1 MRKRRIAPLAAA
13 LLAAIALAGCGGEN
27 GDSGKN
33 GKGEG
38 PAKPP
43 RPEVLF
49 RFQKFTSA
57 PLVDGGEVT
66 LRSLEGKVV
75 LLDLFGTW
83 CPPCRRSVPVLAGLY
98 QQFHAK
104 GLEMVGL
111 AYERSGDVAQDRQVV
126 ASFREEFKI
135 PYRLAFGPDAVWEE
149 LRAKAHAE
157 DVVPTILLLDR
168 QGVVR
173 EMFQGLD
180 PGDDAVLADRIAKL
194 LAEPAVPVS
203 RSD

>member
-1 MRKRRIAPLAAA
+1 MRNQNRAAIAAA
-13 LLAAIALAGCGGEN
+13 TLLALALAGCGGN
-27 GDSGKN
+27 GDNDAG
-33 GKGEG
+33 GKGEQA
-38 PAKPP
+38 AKPS
-43 RPEVLF
+43 RHEVLL

-83 CPPCRRSVPVLAGLY
+83 CPPCRRSTPILVGLY
-98 QQFHAK
+98 QRFHEK

-111 AYERSGDVAQDRQVV
+111 AYENTGDVAQNRIVIDG
-126 ASFREEFKI
+126 FRKEFKI
-135 PYRLAFGPDAVWEE
+135 PYRLALGPGVVWEE
-149 LRAKAHAE
+149 LQAKAHAE
-157 DVVPTILLLDR
+157 KQVPTILLLDR

-173 EMFQGLD
+173 EMFQGLE
-180 PGDDAVLADRIAKL
+180 PGEETVLADRIAKL
-194 LAEPAVPVS
+194 LAEPAVPVP

>member
-1 MRKRRIAPLAAA
+1 MRNQNRAAIAAA
-13 LLAAIALAGCGGEN
+13 TLLALALAGCGGN
-27 GDSGKN
+27 GDNDAG
-33 GKGEG
+33 GKGEQAAR
-38 PAKPP
+38 PS

-83 CPPCRRSVPVLAGLY
+83 CPPCRRSTPVLVGLY
-98 QQFHAK
+98 QRFHEK

-111 AYERSGDVAQDRQVV
+111 AYENTGDVAQNRIVIDG
-126 ASFREEFKI
+126 FRKEFKI
-135 PYRLAFGPDAVWEE
+135 PYRLALGPGVVWEE
-149 LRAKAHAE
+149 LQAKAHAE
-157 DVVPTILLLDR
+157 KQVPTILLLDR

-173 EMFQGLD
+173 EMFQGLE
-180 PGDDAVLADRIAKL
+180 PGEETVLADRIAKL
-194 LAEPAVPVS
+194 LAEPAVPVP

>member
-1 MRKRRIAPLAAA
+1 MRKQRRAAVAAA
-13 LLAAIALAGCGGEN
+13 VLAAIVLAGCGGN
-27 GDSGKN
+27 GDSDKN
-33 GKGEG
+33 GKGG
-38 PAKPP
+38 GAAKPP

-49 RFQKFTSA
+49 RFQKFTSV

-83 CPPCRRSVPVLAGLY
+83 CPPCRRSVPILVDLY
-98 QQFHAK
+98 QRLHGK

-111 AYERSGDVAQDRQVV
+111 AYENSGDAAQDRRSV
-126 ASFREEFKI
+126 ADFRNELKI
-135 PYRLAFGPDAVWEE
+135 PYPLALGPALVWEE
-149 LRAKAHAE
+149 LRAKAHAGGE
-157 DVVPTILLLDR
+157 IPTILLLDR

-180 PGDDAVLADRIAKL
+180 PGEETLLAERIEKL
-194 LAEPAVPVS
+194 LAEPVVPAP